1 MKKCVALFLS
11 LALMTT
17 LGGCSTNSDSNES
30 ASTYKEGVYTASVN
44 AHNGELSV
52 EVKVS
57 KDKIEEVKI
66 LDHKE
71 TLGVGDVAIK
81 SIPEKIVEG
90 QTLAIDTLTGVTI
103 TSASIL
109 AAVEAALTQAD
120 ADIEKLKA
128 PKEVVKAE
136 DVVLECD
143 VVIAGAGGAGL
154 SAAVEAASAGAKVIV
169 VEKNA
174 MGGGSTARS
183 GGKLLAAQTDQQKAA
198 GFEDT
203 TQALGEYF
211 IEVGD
216 GHVNEEK
223 LMLAANESPVVI
235 DWLEE
240 MGVVFSEELEP
251 LHENL
256 SPTRGHYTLGGGGK
270 TDGKGGPITN
280 SLTEKALALG
290 VEFYYETP
298 ATKLIQD
305 DELTVIGLEAQ
316 RKDGSKVTINAKS
329 VILATGGYD
338 QNNDLMD
345 EYAPLSRGIMSTVPK
360 GNVGDGLLMAKEAGA
375 KIEAGGGAVT
385 LHLDFVAGT
394 NEPTGLYIDATG
406 KRFMNENS
414 FWFTRSGELLRNQMT
429 QMYYV
434 TDAKGAT
441 DGIKMA
447 VENKKAFKGANAQ
460 ELAASLGMDEAT
472 LSATLIRYN
481 EMCANQLDEDFQKDP
496 KYLESIEDGEIYAVP
511 FTAVSSGSFG
521 GPLTN
526 EKSQVL
532 KEDGSVLKGLY
543 AAGEVA
549 NGDLFYQEY
558 PGSGTSITTCIVF
571 GRVAGVE
578 AAKEALNK

>member
-17 LGGCSTNSDSNES
+17 LSGCGRKPASNEN
-30 ASTYKEGVYTASVN
+30 ALTFKEGVYNATVN

-66 LDHKE
+66 TDHKE
-71 TLGVGDVAIK
+71 TLGVADVAIEMM
-81 SIPEKIVEG
+81 PQKIVEG
-90 QTLAIDTLTGVTI
+90 QTLAIDTMSGVTI

-109 AAVEAALTQAD
+109 AATEAALTQAE
-120 ADIEKLKA
+120 ADIKKLKA

-136 DVVLECD
+136 DLVLDCD

-154 SAAVEAASAGAKVIV
+154 SAAVEAANAGAKVIV

-183 GGKLLAAQTDQQKAA
+183 GGKLLAAETDQQKAA
-198 GFEDT
+198 GIEDT
-203 TQALGEYF
+203 TEALGEYF

-216 GHVNEEK
+216 GHVNAEK
-223 LMLAANESPVVI
+223 LMTAANQSPIII

-240 MGVVFSEELEP
+240 LGVVFSEELEP

-280 SLTEKALALG
+280 SLTQKAKELG

-298 ATKLIQD
+298 ASELIQD
-305 DELTVIGLEAQ
+305 ADKNVVGLVAQ

-338 QNNDLMD
+338 KNNDLMD
-345 EYAPLSRGIMSTVPK
+345 EYAPLSKGVMSTVPN

-385 LHLDFVAGT
+385 LHLDFVSGT

-414 FWFTRSGELLRNQMT
+414 FWFTRSGELLRNKIT

-441 DGIKMA
+441 DGIKKA
-447 VENKKAFKGANAQ
+447 VENKKAFMGGNAK

-472 LSATLIRYN
+472 LTATLTRYN
-481 EMCANQLDEDFQKDP
+481 EMCANQVDEDFAKNP
-496 KYLESIEDGEIYAVP
+496 KYLASIEDGEIYAVP

-526 EKSQVL
+526 EKAQVL
-532 KEDGSVLKGLY
+532 KEDGSIIKGLY

-558 PGSGTSITTCIVF
+558 PGSGTSITTCLVF
-571 GRVAGVE
+571 GRIAGVE
-578 AAKEALNK
+578 AAKEALK